1 MPTPNPYQSP
11 GSRDVAW
18 TDRPLQPREDRMART
33 KSPRRLFSFL
43 TLQFVAFV
51 PTMFVLHVLWFC
63 FGVGLERAVYLLLDT
78 QVSLAWI
85 AGGDIALWL
94 PHAVFVVLSRR
105 VRRAGPVLNGMLA
118 AFVIA
123 ISMEL
128 YTVAQFAKPQI
139 AVWLGNLPFYIHILF
154 IVTPSLIVVTFLGQL
169 WPKSK
174 AFQ

>member
-1 MPTPNPYQSP
+1 MPTPNPYQPP

-33 KSPRRLFSFL
+33 KSPRRLISFL

-94 PHAVFVVLSRR
+94 PHARDVVGTQLFVVSPAIGGDVWR
-105 VRRAGPVLNGMLA
+105 VGICSNINV
-118 AFVIA
+118 
-123 ISMEL
+123 S
-128 YTVAQFAKPQI
+128 
-139 AVWLGNLPFYIHILF
+139 
-154 IVTPSLIVVTFLGQL
+154 
-169 WPKSK
+169 
-174 AFQ
+174 